1 MAFISDTL
9 LILGAFCLAIYC
21 LILSRR
27 LNRFGNL
34 ESEIG
39 TVITGLSTQIDTLS
53 KSIQK
58 ANESGEKSVKS
69 LRAET
74 IKAEAAARHLEL
86 LVASLHTL
94 PKAKAAKQENPFFVR
109 QNIAKA
115 VQS

>member
-9 LILGAFCLAIYC
+9 FIAGAFCLAIYC

-27 LNRFGNL
+27 LTRFGNL

-39 TVITGLSTQIDTLS
+39 KVITGLSKQIDTLTL
-53 KSIQK
+53 SIHK
-58 ANESGEKSVKS
+58 ANESGERSVNT

-94 PKAKAAKQENPFFVR
+94 PQTKITKQGNPFFAR
-109 QNIAKA
+109 QNTEKA
-115 VQS
+115 IQQ